1 MSLVMVVDDMALVRE
16 PIAAALRGAGYATVC
31 AQDGAGAVSIAGQ
44 SRPDVIVLD
53 VLMPGMDGM
62 QVLRRLRGR
71 SETAKTPVILL
82 TATSEKPVVMEA
94 ARLGVRDYILKTHF
108 SLGELLDRV
117 DKCLTTAAAAA

>member
-31 AQDGAGAVSIAGQ
+31 AQDGEGAVSIAGE

-62 QVLRRLRGR
+62 QVLRTLRKR
-71 SETAKTPVILL
+71 AETAKTPVILL
-82 TATSEKPVVMEA
+82 TSTSEKPVVMEA

-108 SLGELLDRV
+108 SLPQLLYRV
-117 DKCLTTAAAAA
+117 TRCLEAAET